1 MLATRSNG
9 LSIFLTIRGR
19 LPPPRLLRR
28 HPSSGKEG
36 KERFSPPFQGGVAR
50 SDGVVRARTPPP
62 RPLRGHPSHGEE
74 ARVRSTTARQHRT
87 PRPCPHL
94 SYNPLPS
101 DDPAVAR
108 AVEVLVITT
117 PMPLQIKGELEVM
130 LDRKQIDIQIA
141 KRIEDQVIAC
151 DQLSHNRGSVEPR
164 LQPVEPQLTL
174 F

>member
-1 MLATRSNG
+1 MWNLITRPASMA
-9 LSIFLTIRGR
+9 
-19 LPPPRLLRR
+19 P
-28 HPSSGKEG
+28 
-36 KERFSPPFQGGVAR
+36 AR
-50 SDGVVRARTPPP
+50 A
-62 RPLRGHPSHGEE
+62 LGEE
-74 ARVRSTTARQHRT
+74 AEDLLPPAVRSAGGEEGRVCSTTARQHRT

-130 LDRKQIDIQIA
+130 LDRKQIDVQIA
-141 KRIEDQVIAC
+141 QRIKDQVIAC

-164 LQPVEPQLTL
+164 LQPVEPQQTL